1 VSGSAI
7 VVVSP
12 EDLAALVQDAVAR
25 ALAEAR
31 EDAAPALLDRSDIAR
46 RLGVSPS
53 TVDRLRR
60 EGMPATFVCSS
71 PRFELDRCLDW
82 LRAHSQPSER

>member
-1 VSGSAI
+1 VAPPSSWSLPRP
-7 VVVSP
+7 SP
-12 EDLAALVQDAVAR
+12 RSCKTPWAR
-25 ALAEAR
+25 ALAKAR
-31 EDAAPALLDRSDIAR
+31 EDTAPALLDRSDIAR